1 MAKKNMNEKLKN
13 LKKEQAGNATPAE
26 QKIKIN
32 EGSEI
37 PGTDVSIGEEITYGP
52 EQADEARPKP
62 VPKKDRRGG
71 KAIQAELEAAKELAE
86 GNKEKYTRLLS
97 EFDNM
102 RARNEK
108 ESAEMS
114 DKGAM
119 EAIEKI
125 LPVIDNLER
134 ALDTI
139 EEDNKTPFQDGVEKI
154 YKQLMDTLESI
165 GVKPMNAVGTEF
177 DPTFHNA
184 VIHEEDEAQG
194 ENLVIEEMQKGYMY
208 KEKVLRHAMVKVV
221 N

>member
-37 PGTDVSIGEEITYGP
+37 PGTNVSIGEEITYGP

-71 KAIQAELEAAKELAE
+71 KAVQAELEAAKELAE

-119 EAIEKI
+119 DALEKI

-134 ALDTI
+134 ALETI
-139 EEDNKTPFQDGVEKI
+139 DEENKTPFQDGVEKI
-154 YKQLMDTLESI
+154 YKQLMDTLEGI

-208 KEKVLRHAMVKVV
+208 KEHVLRHAMVKVV

>member
-26 QKIKIN
+26 QKIRIN

-37 PGTDVSIGEEITYGP
+37 PGTNVSIGEEITYGP
-52 EQADEARPKP
+52 EQAEEARPKP

-71 KAIQAELEAAKELAE
+71 KAVQAELEAAKELAE

-119 EAIEKI
+119 EALEKI

-139 EEDNKTPFQDGVEKI
+139 EEDNKTPFQEGIEKI
-154 YKQLMDTLESI
+154 YRQLMDTLEEI
-165 GVKPMNAVGTEF
+165 GVKPMNAAGTEF
-177 DPTFHNA
+177 DPNYHNA
-184 VIHEEDEAQG
+184 VIHEEDENQG
-194 ENLVIEEMQKGYMY
+194 ENLVVEEMQKGYMY
-208 KEKVLRHAMVKVV
+208 KEQVLRHAMVKVV

>member
-26 QKIKIN
+26 QKIRIN

-37 PGTDVSIGEEITYGP
+37 PGTNVSIGEEITYGP

-71 KAIQAELEAAKELAE
+71 KAVQAELEAAKELAE

-119 EAIEKI
+119 EALEKI

-139 EEDNKTPFQDGVEKI
+139 EEDNKTPFQEGIEKI
-154 YKQLMDTLESI
+154 YRQLMDTLEEI

-184 VIHEEDEAQG
+184 VIHEEDENQG
-194 ENLVIEEMQKGYMY
+194 ENLVVEEMQKGYMY
-208 KEKVLRHAMVKVV
+208 KEQVLRHAMVKVV